1 MIVDTHAHLQT
12 AEFADDWPEV
22 VERARAADVRVII
35 TVGTGVDSSQGA
47 LELANREEGIYA
59 AVGMHP
65 NELADAPSDWPER
78 IRALARH
85 PKVKAIGE
93 TGMDLYRKRT
103 PEGLQRE
110 ALVKH
115 LEIARELGLPVIL
128 HSRAAGKEVLDVI
141 ESFAG
146 GAQTRGVMH
155 CFTGHE
161 PEMRRAVKAGLH
173 ISFAGPLTYPI
184 SRKNREI
191 VKKVPDTRVLVE
203 TDSPYLG
210 AQPVKHRRNEPTYLR
225 YVATKVAEMRR
236 ISPRDANRITTLNAD
251 DLFGLGVA
259 DREPKIAYG
268 IRSFLYLNITN
279 RCTNRCTFC
288 PRNYEEDSGEGTES
302 AYLVKGHDLRLEREP
317 TAEELIAAMGL
328 IEPYREIV
336 FCGLG
341 EPTVRLHCLPQVARH
356 IPGHGQRVRLD
367 TNGLGSLH
375 HGRSI
380 IADLAEV
387 VDVVSVSLNASTG
400 EEYAKLCRP
409 EKGESAFEAVI
420 GFIKEAR
427 EHVPE
432 VVATAVGAPGVD
444 VAGVKRLAKELG
456 VRFRIRKHNEV
467 G

>member
-12 AEFADDWPEV
+12 KEFADDWPAV
-22 VERARAADVRVII
+22 VERARAADVRVIV
-35 TVGTGVDSSQGA
+35 TVGTGVESSQAA
-47 LELANREEGIYA
+47 LELANREEGVYA

-65 NELADAPSDWPER
+65 NELADAPADWPER
-78 IRALARH
+78 ILALARH

-93 TGMDLYRKRT
+93 TGMDLYRHRT
-103 PEGLQRE
+103 APELQRE
-110 ALVKH
+110 ALAKH

-141 ESFAG
+141 ESVAE

-161 PEMRRAVKAGLH
+161 PVMRRAVKAGLH

-191 VKKVPDTRVLVE
+191 VKKVPDSRVLVE

-288 PRNYEEDSGEGTES
+288 PRNYDEDRGEGAEGS
-302 AYLVKGHDLRLEREP
+302 YLVKGHNLRLEREP

-336 FCGLG
+336 FCGFG
-341 EPTVRLHCLPQVARH
+341 EPTVRLDCLLEAARH
-356 IPGHGQRVRLD
+356 IRAHGQRVRLD

-380 IADLAEV
+380 VRDLAEV
-387 VDVVSVSLNASTG
+387 VDVVSVSLNASTA

-420 GFIKEAR
+420 AFIKEAR
-427 EHVPE
+427 EHIPE

-444 VAGVKRLAKELG
+444 LAGVKRLAKELG
-456 VRFRIRKHNEV
+456 VRFRLRKHNEV